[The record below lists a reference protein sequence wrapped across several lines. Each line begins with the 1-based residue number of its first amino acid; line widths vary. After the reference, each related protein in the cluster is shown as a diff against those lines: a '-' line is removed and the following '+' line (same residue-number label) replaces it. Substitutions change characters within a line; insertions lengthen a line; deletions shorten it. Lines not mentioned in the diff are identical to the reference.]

1 MDFILVDTGGA
12 MQPVLRYEDLSYA
25 KLKRIM
31 WNILSFMKWTSE
43 NHQTLLYSTN
53 LTSSLTHQLRKQ
65 MNISDQANDQL
76 QKFWRVRS
84 QIAYAELSQKDKKAL
99 AKILGRMVAAE
110 QQISLILTERQR
122 AVKLWGSS
130 QSETDNKTD

>member
-1 MDFILVDTGGA
+1 
-12 MQPVLRYEDLSYA
+12 
-25 KLKRIM
+25 
-31 WNILSFMKWTSE
+31 
-43 NHQTLLYSTN
+43 
-53 LTSSLTHQLRKQ
+53 

-130 QSETDNKTD
+130 QSETEDN